1 MRTNYTFDAGQL
13 ADIANVVLSAGE
25 TCVDLGL
32 IFGQGFGQCVPAG
45 GLLETGDQEDS
56 VEMWWGG
63 GRYAAIITEEC
74 CLILEV
80 KSHLECE

>member
-1 MRTNYTFDAGQL
+1 MRTSYTFEAGQL

-32 IFGQGFGQCVPAG
+32 IFGSGFGQCIPAE
-45 GLLETGDQEDS
+45 GLLETSEQEDV

-63 GRYAAIITEEC
+63 GKYAAVITPDC

-80 KSHLECE
+80 RCHFDCQ